1 MLPRIVFRLLFC
13 AGIIL
18 LAAYASRAATVPRWT
33 LHYVC
38 DSQAPPTLCY
48 GVSER
53 SKEFS
58 SRNEAIAF
66 AESNYWFVPLR
77 IVHGKATLACWWEYV
92 STGKDS
98 DDADSLL
105 SLAKEVDCD
114 TEEVLAQSYCDESG
128 CNEHMTHHER

>member
-1 MLPRIVFRLLFC
+1 MPAEPPRFH
-13 AGIIL
+13 AGPCITSAIRKPL
-18 LAAYASRAATVPRWT
+18 RPSA
-33 LHYVC
+33 
-38 DSQAPPTLCY
+38 Y

-114 TEEVLAQSYCDESG
+114 AEEVLAQSYCDESG